1 MVKMKEQSI
10 IKHLKFPFS
19 FDEKKLVSD
28 LSSIL
33 TDKWIP
39 HFNKNGYTGNW
50 KAISL
55 YAKEGNAAHIFA
67 LPNDDTI
74 LTETPVLKNCL
85 YIKELINSFKF
96 PITSARILKL
106 DVGAVIKPHRD
117 HELGYED
124 GTFRL
129 HIPITTNEKVSFILD
144 GVTLKMLPG
153 ECWYTNVNYVH
164 SVANKGNT
172 DRIHLV
178 IDGKRNA
185 WSDNLFF
192 SQASE
197 KSLTS
202 KPEEILSSETIK
214 RMLEELA
221 NSKHLATKNL
231 VADLQEK
238 LNLWEQKI

>member
-1 MVKMKEQSI
+1 MKEQNI

-28 LSSIL
+28 LSL
-33 TDKWIP
+33 LLADKWIP

-67 LPNDDTI
+67 LPNDDAI

-164 SVANKGNT
+164 SVANKGDT
-172 DRIHLV
+172 DRVHLV

-221 NSKHLATKNL
+221 NSKHPATKNL

-238 LNLWEQKI
+238 LNLLEQKI